1 MADVGDNNFMKYI
14 YRGEE
19 GEIIPWGATHITVAE
34 DVTFVRSR
42 AFYEHDDIIEVICHE
57 NVKKIE
63 RWAFNDCPNL
73 KRVIMPGVKEVEEE
87 AFSECRA
94 LTDVECGK
102 LEIIGRGAFGDCVS
116 LRSMNSLRSIN
127 LPFVRI
133 VQREAFW
140 QCKALTEVKFG
151 NNLLRFDDC
160 AFFNCRSLERITIPL
175 KDGLMISRDDIFQA
189 CKKLQQIDLLEG
201 ELHETIAT
209 LHLEEWR
216 NDMKEEIDSIN
227 QILPNAAAGGDDED
241 NGDKARAIRRW
252 IRSVLG
258 KISRYKV
265 EHKWLLNEAA
275 TTLQIALPHD
285 IVTNNVLPFL
295 ELHRTRLKLNRM
307 R

>member
-1 MADVGDNNFMKYI
+1 MAAEGDNNNFMRYV
-14 YRGEE
+14 YRGED
-19 GEIIPWGATHITVAE
+19 GERIPDGTTHIIVGK
-34 DVTFVRSR
+34 DVTFVRTR
-42 AFYEHDDIIEVICHE
+42 AFYEHDDIIEVICHGRVE
-57 NVKKIE
+57 KIE
-63 RWAFNDCPNL
+63 AWAFNDCPSMR
-73 KRVIMPGVKEVEEE
+73 RVTMPGVKEVEEE

-116 LRSMNSLRSIN
+116 LRSID
-127 LPFVRI
+127 LPFARI

-151 NNLLRFDDC
+151 NKLQRFDDC

-175 KDGLMISRDDIFQA
+175 KDGLISRDGVFQL

-201 ELHETIAT
+201 EIHETIAA
-209 LHLEEWR
+209 LQLEEWR
-216 NDMKEEIDSIN
+216 KDMNKEIDSIN
-227 QILPNAAAGGDDED
+227 QILPDAAVGGDDED

-258 KISRYKV
+258 KIIRYKV
-265 EHKWLLNEAA
+265 EHKKWLLNEAA